1 MINKINIK
9 NLDLADISNYLIE
22 KGYPKYR
29 GEQLFQWIYKDIDD
43 FSQVKNM
50 PKDMI
55 DMIANDFYIDR
66 AVIEK
71 KQKSEYDETA
81 KYLLKFNDG
90 NAVEAVLMHYEH
102 GRSICISTQVGCR
115 MNCSFCASTLGGLV
129 RNLTCGEMLEEIMAI
144 ERDIKAKISNIVL
157 MGSGEPFDN
166 YDEVIKFIR
175 IINDPKGMNIGT
187 RHITISTCGV
197 VPRIYDFIKEKLQC
211 TLAISLH
218 SAENQ
223 RRSEIMPVNKKYDI
237 LQVIAACKQYTGETK
252 RRVTF
257 EYALIKDINDAK
269 EDACELGNLLKGM
282 LCHVNLIPVNSVEGK
297 AYSKSERN
305 TINDFKEVLEGYG
318 IETTIRREL
327 GSDIDAACGQLRQK
341 YIEQINDHN

>member
-9 NLDLADISNYLIE
+9 NLTFADIINYFCD

-29 GEQLFQWIYKDIDD
+29 AEQLFQWVYKDIED
-43 FSQVKNM
+43 FDQIKNM
-50 PKDMI
+50 PKNMI
-55 DMIANDFYIDR
+55 EMLNNDFYIDR
-66 AVIEK
+66 AVIER
-71 KQKSEYDETA
+71 KQKSQYDGTA

-115 MNCSFCASTLGGLV
+115 MNCTFCASTIGGLV
-129 RNLTCGEMLEEIMAI
+129 RNLTCGEMLEEVMVV
-144 ERDIKAKISNIVL
+144 ERDETAKISNIVL

-175 IINDPKGMNIGT
+175 IINDSKGMNIGT

-197 VPRIYDFIKEKLQC
+197 VPKIYDFIKEKLQC

-218 SAENQ
+218 SAEDQ
-223 RRSEIMPVNKKYDI
+223 RRSEIMPVNKKYSI
-237 LQVIAACKQYTGETK
+237 SEVIVACKQYTEETK

-269 EDACELGNLLKGM
+269 EDAHKLGNLLKSM
-282 LCHVNLIPVNSVEGK
+282 RCHVNLIPVNSVEGK
-297 AYSKSERN
+297 TYLKSERN
-305 TINDFKEVLEGYG
+305 TINDFKETLERYG

-341 YIEQINDHN
+341 YIEQIN